1 MNEDAYTHDTRE
13 PARPSLRSPD
23 YGELQRLVD
32 RVYAVN
38 PSKPRT
44 KLEILTEAEVL
55 DLGPEP
61 MEVVEL
67 LPGGSYK
74 RYRLCDQLNSIITAH
89 GWAWALGTVE

>member
-1 MNEDAYTHDTRE
+1 MKTDDYSHDTRE
-13 PARPSLRSPD
+13 PQRPSMRSPE

-38 PSKPRT
+38 PSQPRT
-44 KLEILTEAEVL
+44 KLEVLTQAEVL

>member
-1 MNEDAYTHDTRE
+1 MMKDDYTHETPE

-38 PSKPRT
+38 PSQPRT
-44 KLEILTEAEVL
+44 KLDVLTEAEVL